1 MHAIKFYGVEFSTH
15 GVISA
20 LNDQDYEEGQS
31 SRLGALNVIIT
42 VALYYESCTEMAIW
56 CLSRC
61 MQDSEE
67 VSPFFGF
74 ILLLILDLSNF

>member
-1 MHAIKFYGVEFSTH
+1 MSDFVHGIKFYGVEFSTH

-42 VALYYESCTEMAIW
+42 VALYYESCTEMS
-56 CLSRC
+56 LSMHAGFRG
-61 MQDSEE
+61 SI
-67 VSPFFGF
+67 SILWFHTLINTRPF
-74 ILLLILDLSNF
+74 